1 MSDEPRVLGGRY
13 EVGELIGRGGMAEV
27 HAGHD
32 LRLGR
37 TVAIKMLRTE
47 LARDPAFLAR
57 FRREAQSAAGLN
69 HPAIVA
75 VYDSGEQEFTEMG
88 GSAVHVP
95 YIVMEHVDGRTLRDV
110 LNDGGPLDPEEAAR
124 VTAAVLAA
132 LAYSHDRGIVH
143 RDIKPGNVMVTRG
156 GAVKVMD
163 FGIARAI
170 ADTAATMT
178 QTQAV
183 MGTARYLSPEQ
194 AQGLDVDARSDLY
207 STGCLLYELLTGRTP
222 FLGDPVSLVYQH
234 LGEAPKPPSTLQPD
248 LPEAY
253 DAVTLHALQKAPEER
268 YQSAA
273 QFRDDLMAAR
283 AGEPLSSAAS
293 HTLAAALAGA
303 GAGSAAAATQQIPA
317 RPAYAGPPDDGDERT
332 DEIPVREER
341 HRGGWLMVTVL
352 ALLALAGVGWVVFQT
367 LGPGEEQVRQV
378 LVPQVTGRTL
388 AEAEDRLED
397 AGLEVG
403 QVVEERDNESA
414 GVVIAQSPEPNDE
427 VDEGSAVNLTVSLGP
442 DAIGIPN
449 VVGYT
454 EEAAR
459 STLEGVGI
467 TVADDVELLD
477 DPSQDAGHVI
487 RTDPAAGASV
497 SPDDPVT
504 LYVASGR
511 VEVPDLVGEDA
522 VDAMATLRENCLVP
536 GPIDYVETSEADP
549 QTVLEQSVA
558 AEEVV
563 TCETE
568 VVLTVAREPNATE
581 TQVVPTTV
589 TATITPAPPAPTT
602 EPEPDPDP
610 DPPTTTTPPS
620 DPVPT
625 TVDPGD
631 ENRGGEPSIP
641 PSPTE

>member
-1 MSDEPRVLGGRY
+1 
-13 EVGELIGRGGMAEV
+13 
-27 HAGHD
+27 
-32 LRLGR
+32 
-37 TVAIKMLRTE
+37 
-47 LARDPAFLAR
+47 
-57 FRREAQSAAGLN
+57 
-69 HPAIVA
+69 
-75 VYDSGEQEFTEMG
+75 
-88 GSAVHVP
+88 
-95 YIVMEHVDGRTLRDV
+95 
-110 LNDGGPLDPEEAAR
+110 
-124 VTAAVLAA
+124 
-132 LAYSHDRGIVH
+132 
-143 RDIKPGNVMVTRG
+143 
-156 GAVKVMD
+156 
-163 FGIARAI
+163 
-170 ADTAATMT
+170 
-178 QTQAV
+178 
-183 MGTARYLSPEQ
+183 
-194 AQGLDVDARSDLY
+194 
-207 STGCLLYELLTGRTP
+207 
-222 FLGDPVSLVYQH
+222 
-234 LGEAPKPPSTLQPD
+234 
-248 LPEAY
+248 
-253 DAVTLHALQKAPEER
+253 
-268 YQSAA
+268 
-273 QFRDDLMAAR
+273 
-283 AGEPLSSAAS
+283 
-293 HTLAAALAGA
+293 
-303 GAGSAAAATQQIPA
+303 
-317 RPAYAGPPDDGDERT
+317 
-332 DEIPVREER
+332 
-341 HRGGWLMVTVL
+341 MVTVL

-497 SPDDPVT
+497 RPDDPVT

-589 TATITPAPPAPTT
+589 TATITNAPPAPTT